1 MAYTTIDDPSAHFQT
16 MLYTGDAS
24 ETALTNDGNS
34 DLQPDLIWVKSRSN
48 AGGYFDALQDTSRG
62 IDKVLSGVANGA
74 ENDTSEQIKSVQ
86 SDGFTVGDNSDGG
99 NYVNLDTY
107 TYVAWQWKANG
118 GSTTSGGGDDSI
130 GTSAYQA
137 NDTAGF
143 SIITYTGNNTDDAT
157 VKHGLS
163 AEPDIIISKSRTS
176 AHHWW
181 VHGNAIPTGDT
192 NYMLLQG
199 DGAVDAAADVIKS
212 IGSSTVTIGT
222 NTNINTDASLY
233 VQYAFRSIQ
242 GYSKFGS
249 YTGNGSAD
257 GAFTYLGFKPRLVI
271 IKNSGRASTDWI
283 MCPGTIDKNNPVND
297 LFEANSTAAVNTAI
311 VDVDFYSNGFKIR
324 GAGNPTNTSADT
336 YVYMAFAEQPFV
348 TSSGVPATAR

>member
-1 MAYTTIDDPSAHFQT
+1 

-130 GTSAYQA
+130 GTSAYQM
-137 NDTAGF
+137 T
-143 SIITYTGNNTDDAT
+143 
-157 VKHGLS
+157 
-163 AEPDIIISKSRTS
+163 
-176 AHHWW
+176 
-181 VHGNAIPTGDT
+181 
-192 NYMLLQG
+192 Q
-199 DGAVDAAADVIKS
+199 
-212 IGSSTVTIGT
+212 
-222 NTNINTDASLY
+222 
-233 VQYAFRSIQ
+233 Q
-242 GYSKFGS
+242 
-249 YTGNGSAD
+249 
-257 GAFTYLGFKPRLVI
+257 
-271 IKNSGRASTDWI
+271 
-283 MCPGTIDKNNPVND
+283 
-297 LFEANSTAAVNTAI
+297 
-311 VDVDFYSNGFKIR
+311 DFL
-324 GAGNPTNTSADT
+324 
-336 YVYMAFAEQPFV
+336 
-348 TSSGVPATAR
+348 